1 MSRRSRSFFTRLS
14 LPLAALLACDD
25 SATAPIPGEV
35 GSFSVEVSG
44 DAARAFSG
52 RALFAHEVVG
62 PEYGFAIALVDSIAV
77 GSETTV
83 RHAVY
88 IYRELG
94 GVPAPGEHDVGP
106 QGVLRVGLVLDGDGN
121 DPLFCIAGTGTVEI
135 TRATPSTVRGRFDVE
150 ATCVRAVGGDEGGT
164 IQASGSFQATSG
176 VIEVPDDVVEVPG
189 PEGRF
194 ALRAA
199 GGKAI
204 PATVFDGVVLVDD
217 DQFVHLEITVT
228 GGAIELDAT
237 GGYEQRVTQEVR
249 VDGQPAPSLDW
260 VDHGTCVM
268 LVAKLDCMSTRVQ
281 NRAFTA
287 TLVDGALEIPQDLNG
302 EGVTVVFRYVPE
314 G

>member
-1 MSRRSRSFFTRLS
+1 MSRRSRFFFTRLS

-25 SATAPIPGEV
+25 SATAPIPGEA
-35 GSFSVEVSG
+35 GTFSAEVSG
-44 DAARAFSG
+44 GAARALSG
-52 RALFAHEVVG
+52 RALFATDVAG
-62 PEYGFAIALVDSIAV
+62 PEYGFAIALIDSIAV
-77 GSETTV
+77 GSEGTV

-88 IYRELG
+88 IYREVG
-94 GVPAPGEHDVGP
+94 GVPAPGEHDVGR
-106 QGVLRVGLVLDGDGN
+106 QGIFQIGLVLDGDGD
-121 DPLFCIAGTGTVEI
+121 DPLFCIAASGTVEI
-135 TRATPSTVRGRFDVE
+135 TRATPSAVRGRFDVE
-150 ATCVRAVGGDEGGT
+150 AVCVHGVGGGEGGT
-164 IQASGSFQATSG
+164 IQASGAFRAASG
-176 VIEVPDDVVEVPG
+176 AIEVPDDVIELPG

-194 ALRAA
+194 ELRSA
-199 GGKAI
+199 GGSAI
-204 PATVFDGVVLVDD
+204 PATVFDGVVLVGD

-228 GGAIELDAT
+228 GGAIELYAT

-260 VDHGTCVM
+260 VDHGTCVI

-302 EGVTVVFRYVPE
+302 EGVTVVFRYVRE